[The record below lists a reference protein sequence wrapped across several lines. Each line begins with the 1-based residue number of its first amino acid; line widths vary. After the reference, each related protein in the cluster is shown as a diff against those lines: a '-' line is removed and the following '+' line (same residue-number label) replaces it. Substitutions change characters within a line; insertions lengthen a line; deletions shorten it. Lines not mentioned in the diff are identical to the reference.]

1 MTNQFEKMLDDRF
14 GMFVHFGLYSA
25 MEGSFDGQ
33 KTDFLGEWIQRSLEI
48 PIAKYRAFGE
58 KNFRPSTDFAKNLV
72 ANAKKAGIKYIVIT
86 SKHHDGFCLFKSDY
100 TDYSVYNFI
109 GRDICRELADECKK
123 EGLELGFYY
132 SHTLDWY
139 EKNAGGNI
147 NTATQ
152 MPVKNRNFWDYP
164 DENINFDEYLYGKC
178 FPQVRE
184 LLTNYGD
191 IKLIWFDFPHNITRE
206 QSKEL
211 RELVKELQPNCQINS
226 RIAHDCND
234 YVSLDDNVLPLAPV
248 EADIECLI
256 TLNDTW
262 GYKSFDNNWKTPDEV
277 IGILCRTLSSDA
289 SLLVN
294 VGPMGDGFLTPET
307 ESILESIGKWTETN
321 AEAIYDGVRGNPFKT
336 TFEWGFVSKKNNS
349 LYAYLNNGAS
359 KIELPIGSNTAIKV
373 SILGCDILPDF
384 SFDGGLLT
392 VNTVDTDIIYP
403 VYKIEFENAP
413 NFDETIVQVGDR
425 VSLNVLWASKLEK
438 ESGKIIPLVY
448 EKSEYSSTYGKIG
461 LSINLDCHSIFWDD
475 EKDIMCWDAYFDK
488 SGVYDTALVSAK
500 YYEGAEGEYTVT
512 VGDTSNPVDMKLPVR
527 TYSISRTEELNR
539 RFCYSAG
546 KFFIEAPGRYRIMLS
561 HLPNVENVFV
571 ESVDFILSDKTVES

>member
-1 MTNQFEKMLDDRF
+1 MTDQFNTMLDDRF

-25 MEGSFDGQ
+25 MAGFFDGQ
-33 KTDFLGEWIQRSLEI
+33 ETNFLGEWIQRTLEI

-58 KNFRPSTDFAKNLV
+58 KNFRPSADFAKNLV

-100 TDYSVYNFI
+100 TDYSAYNFI

-139 EKNAGGNI
+139 EKNAGGSI
-147 NTATQ
+147 NSATKK
-152 MPVKNRNFWDYP
+152 PAKNRNFWDYP
-164 DENINFDEYLYGKC
+164 DEDIDFDAYLYGKC

-211 RELVKELQPNCQINS
+211 RELVKELQPNCLINS
-226 RIAHDCND
+226 RIAHDCDD

-262 GYKSFDNNWKTPDEV
+262 GYKSTDKNWKTPEEV
-277 IGILCRTLSSDA
+277 IGILCRTLASDA
-289 SLLVN
+289 SLLLN
-294 VGPMGDGFLTPET
+294 VGPMGDGSLTPET
-307 ESILESIGKWTETN
+307 ESILGSIGKWTKTN
-321 AEAIYDGVRGNPFKT
+321 SEAIYDGIQGNPFKT
-336 TFEWGFVSKKNNS
+336 TFEWGFVSKKNSS
-349 LYAYLNNGAS
+349 LYAYPNNGVS
-359 KIELPIGSNTAIKV
+359 KIELPIGSNSVRKV

-384 SFDGGLLT
+384 SVDCGLLT
-392 VNTVDTDIIYP
+392 VNTVNADITCP
-403 VYKIEFENAP
+403 VYKIEFEAVP
-413 NFDETIVQVGDR
+413 HFDETIVQVGDR
-425 VSLNVLWASKLEK
+425 VSLGVLWASKLEK
-438 ESGKIIPLVY
+438 ESGKLLPLVY

-475 EKDIMCWDAYFDK
+475 ENEIMCWDAYFDK
-488 SGVYDTALVSAK
+488 PGVYNATLVNANSIK
-500 YYEGAEGEYTVT
+500 EGDYILT
-512 VGDTSNPVDMKLPVR
+512 VGNSSNPVDMSSTAR
-527 TYSISRTEELNR
+527 IYSISRTEELNR
-539 RFCYSAG
+539 RFCHSAG
-546 KFFIEAPGRYRIMLS
+546 SFVIEKAGSYRIMLS
-561 HLPNVENVFV
+561 HSKYCENILL
-571 ESVDFILSDKTVES
+571 ERIDFILSEKTVESE